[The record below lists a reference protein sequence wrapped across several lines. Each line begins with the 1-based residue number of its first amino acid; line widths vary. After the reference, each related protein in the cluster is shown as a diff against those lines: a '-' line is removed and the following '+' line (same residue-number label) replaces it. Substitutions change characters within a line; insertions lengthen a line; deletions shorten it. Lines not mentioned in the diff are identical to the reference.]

1 MPFPPPGDIP
11 EPEIESMS
19 AALQAN
25 FFNAESPSLFS
36 FRGSLFGPGSKQG
49 LYVFSVGCIVVVEER
64 RSFVWLNSPQFGSV
78 GGMPVMLFS
87 KLPFQSWGF
96 VQT

>member
-1 MPFPPPGDIP
+1 MLRVPL
-11 EPEIESMS
+11 S
-19 AALQAN
+19 
-25 FFNAESPSLFS
+25 FS
-36 FRGSLFGPGSKQG
+36 FVVVYLAQDPNKGYTF
-49 LYVFSVGCIVVVEER
+49 FSVGCVAVVEER